1 MGCNDPSSFH
11 TTLSSDYGWLFGLS
25 IRLTLKILYST
36 IKVWDRKTGQLLLD
50 LNSGGHTSRI
60 FKLQFN
66 DTAIV
71 SCSQDSRIIV
81 WDFATRGVDVRFF
94 Q

>member
-1 MGCNDPSSFH
+1 MTGKERREIRKRGEWGGMILFSHQS
-11 TTLSSDYGWLFGLS
+11 TTHLFF
-25 IRLTLKILYST
+25 IHST
-36 IKVWDRKTGQLLLD
+36 IKVWDRKTGQLILD

-81 WDFATRGVDVRFF
+81 WDFATGGVNVLFF